1 MSILDAVATHWTRH
15 HWDVSAKKRL
25 VGYHRLRGLHSI
37 LHSTT
42 FFQQILTSEWI
53 CYFTPRW
60 LSTAICCREFLKQ
73 LGAVKMDKSNPLDVC
88 QKPHSA
94 SGSLYLADAY
104 LADLSETFPLIPFTV
119 WESLLNQHKIFP
131 QPLKMHPGSSGKCLW
146 DQICLLPIAYSL
158 ALISFLRCDVL
169 CCL

>member
-1 MSILDAVATHWTRH
+1 MLLLPIGLDITGMFLLRKGWWATTGSGDCTAYFTQPPSSSKYWP
-15 HWDVSAKKRL
+15 A
-25 VGYHRLRGLHSI
+25 
-37 LHSTT
+37 
-42 FFQQILTSEWI
+42 SEFAN
-53 CYFTPRW
+53 YFTPRW